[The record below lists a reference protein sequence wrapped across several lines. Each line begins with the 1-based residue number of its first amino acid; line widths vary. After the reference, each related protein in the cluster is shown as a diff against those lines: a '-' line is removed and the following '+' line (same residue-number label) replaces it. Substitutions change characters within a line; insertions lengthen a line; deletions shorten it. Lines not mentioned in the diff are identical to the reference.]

1 MRAALYAR
9 VSNEEQVQ
17 GYSLDAQLDA
27 MRRHCLQMGW
37 QAVAE
42 FVEPGASAR
51 TVQRTQFQAMIA
63 QARAHAFDILL
74 VHKLDRVS
82 RNREDAVIY
91 KGLLRREGIQ
101 VVSVT
106 EPNDGSPAGKLQE
119 GMLEIFAEWFSA
131 NLAQET
137 RKGHFTT
144 SAQRPVR
151 EPPTLW
157 ILNDRNRDRCRCA

>member
-1 MRAALYAR
+1 MHAALYTR
-9 VSNEEQVQ
+9 VSKEEQVQ

-37 QAVAE
+37 QVVAE

-51 TVQRTQFQAMIA
+51 TAQRSQFQPMIA
-63 QARAHAFDILL
+63 QARAHAFHILL
-74 VHKLDRVS
+74 VHKLGRFT

-106 EPNDGSPAGKLQE
+106 EPNDGSPAGKLQ
-119 GMLEIFAEWFSA
+119 GGLLEIVAE
-131 NLAQET
+131 
-137 RKGHFTT
+137 
-144 SAQRPVR
+144 
-151 EPPTLW
+151 
-157 ILNDRNRDRCRCA
+157 